1 MVRPMPVPRI
11 SAKITAGIF
20 SIRTIELIP
29 IPMEQSPKIIFRLV
43 MIRSLIK
50 FRAKRPI
57 KPPTKM
63 HNALMMIPMGIDKN
77 LLSKKYWY
85 SLAHFL
91 ENSKGKCLDSYNF
104 VSCLFLEARKIYTFL
119 YEIKKEGVP

>member
-1 MVRPMPVPRI
+1 MARPMPVPRI
-11 SAKITAGIF
+11 SAKMTAGIF

-77 LLSKKYWY
+77 LLSKKI
-85 SLAHFL
+85 L
-91 ENSKGKCLDSYNF
+91 
-104 VSCLFLEARKIYTFL
+104 V
-119 YEIKKEGVP
+119 

>member
-1 MVRPMPVPRI
+1 MARPMPVPRI

-20 SIRTIELIP
+20 FIRTIELIP

-77 LLSKKYWY
+77 LLSKKI
-85 SLAHFL
+85 L
-91 ENSKGKCLDSYNF
+91 
-104 VSCLFLEARKIYTFL
+104 V
-119 YEIKKEGVP
+119 